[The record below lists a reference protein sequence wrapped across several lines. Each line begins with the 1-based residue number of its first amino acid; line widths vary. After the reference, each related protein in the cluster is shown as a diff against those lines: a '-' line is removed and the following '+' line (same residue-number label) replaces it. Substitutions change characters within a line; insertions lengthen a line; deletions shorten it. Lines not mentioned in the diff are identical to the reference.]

1 MHEYEPKTGQEPEIE
16 PLFDV
21 GQIVATRGFMAA
33 VERAGENPFGY
44 LVRHVAGDWGD
55 LPEEDIEEN
64 RLSLEKG
71 YRIFSAYHLE
81 DGTKFY
87 LITEW
92 DRSVTTFLLPDE
104 Y

>member
-1 MHEYEPKTGQEPEIE
+1 MTVLSLCGKP
-16 PLFDV
+16 
-21 GQIVATRGFMAA
+21 TRSLSFLAA
-33 VERAGENPFGY
+33 AERAGEAPIGY
-44 LVRHVAGDWGD
+44 LQRHVTGDWGD

-87 LITEW
+87 RIWEW
-92 DRSVTTFLLPDE
+92 DRSVTTFLLPNE

>member
-1 MHEYEPKTGQEPEIE
+1 MKERAKGQEPEKR
-16 PLFDV
+16 PLFDL
-21 GQIVATRGFMAA
+21 GQVVATRGFLAA
-33 VERAGENPFGY
+33 VERAGEAPSGY
-44 LVRHVAGDWGD
+44 LQRHVTGDWGD

-64 RLSLEKG
+64 KLSLEKG